1 MGAVPGLRDSDLV
14 LAQRSP
20 SAPPHGLTTIYARHQ
35 ARNPSRN
42 HAGPTAIFTS
52 PLFLAA
58 RHIAQASS
66 SAEMRPSA
74 PWYQTQTHHGALVC
88 VTRLYAFLLKN
99 QGPSCLPSFGILGD
113 PNRTLVRAPL
123 LAARTMRAGLP
134 GKAHDSRTR
143 RGPFFM
149 EISNPRIGCA
159 TAVFAVT
166 RIPGLSPSCLARLH
180 NLAAKL
186 PQAPNKH
193 ATYRGDVRPT
203 NDAVF
208 LQGRHVKTLFD
219 ACHTPRRT

>member
-1 MGAVPGLRDSDLV
+1 MPATKPATPVVITRVRLLFLR
-14 LAQRSP
+14 P
-20 SAPPHGLTTIYARHQ
+20 
-35 ARNPSRN
+35 
-42 HAGPTAIFTS
+42 

-134 GKAHDSRTR
+134 GKAHDGRTR
-143 RGPFFM
+143 RGPFVHGNLQ
-149 EISNPRIGCA
+149 SPHRLRNSRLCRHAHPRSQPLLSCTPTQSRSEA
-159 TAVFAVT
+159 TSSA
-166 RIPGLSPSCLARLH
+166 
-180 NLAAKL
+180 
-186 PQAPNKH
+186 
-193 ATYRGDVRPT
+193 
-203 NDAVF
+203 
-208 LQGRHVKTLFD
+208 
-219 ACHTPRRT
+219 

>member
-1 MGAVPGLRDSDLV
+1 MPATKPATPVVITRVRLLFLR
-14 LAQRSP
+14 
-20 SAPPHGLTTIYARHQ
+20 PP
-35 ARNPSRN
+35 
-42 HAGPTAIFTS
+42 F
-52 PLFLAA
+52 FLAA

-74 PWYQTQTHHGALVC
+74 PWYQTQTHHKGLVC
-88 VTRLYAFLLKN
+88 VTRLYAFLLKT
-99 QGPSCLPSFGILGD
+99 QGPHACPHSAFWVTLIAHSCARLSWRRGRCVPAFLVK
-113 PNRTLVRAPL
+113 RTT
-123 LAARTMRAGLP
+123 AARGAALL
-134 GKAHDSRTR
+134 
-143 RGPFFM
+143 FM

-208 LQGRHVKTLFD
+208 LQGRHLKTRFYI
-219 ACHTPRRT
+219 CRFQRRT